1 MCLPQESLLLFKD
14 VYAVLMK
21 MLRNKE
27 NPAKKGE
34 ESEGGGV
41 ERSLSVVDEDGGCGS
56 EVGVLTRKPSWS
68 KSQSHGFLASKNRR
82 IYQHMGRHFGVRSC
96 TFELMRGYVLEKF
109 GRAFLEEGHV

>member
-68 KSQSHGFLASKNRR
+68 KSQSHGLCGF
-82 IYQHMGRHFGVRSC
+82 IG
-96 TFELMRGYVLEKF
+96 
-109 GRAFLEEGHV
+109 